1 MSKNISVV
9 IASIYPE
16 KVNEILNKI
25 KKWSITPSEIIFCF
39 PFSFKKKINKF
50 SKNKKVKI
58 IFSQKKG
65 QVHQRLHAFKYT
77 KNKIILQMDD
87 DVVLKKNCLEI
98 MYKTLINT
106 KGRNVVGAIVFD
118 HNIKNYLYKE
128 SSNILFLALQKFYEG
143 AILKG
148 NYFETNMGKISK
160 IGYCFNLNP
169 FLMKNKITKVD
180 WLNSLCLSYKK
191 DTIKY
196 NYYPF
201 SGKALCED
209 LINSIERN
217 KIGISHLVP
226 KNARFSMPRETIKN
240 SLKQKLNNFISEIKI
255 RKFVLNKVNGS
266 LINFYIFVI
275 VEFSRR
281 VIKNVL

>member
-106 KGRNVVGAIVFD
+106 L
-118 HNIKNYLYKE
+118 NIMNWYKL
-128 SSNILFLALQKFYEG
+128 I
-143 AILKG
+143 
-148 NYFETNMGKISK
+148 
-160 IGYCFNLNP
+160 
-169 FLMKNKITKVD
+169 
-180 WLNSLCLSYKK
+180 
-191 DTIKY
+191 
-196 NYYPF
+196 
-201 SGKALCED
+201 D
-209 LINSIERN
+209 L
-217 KIGISHLVP
+217 
-226 KNARFSMPRETIKN
+226 
-240 SLKQKLNNFISEIKI
+240 
-255 RKFVLNKVNGS
+255 
-266 LINFYIFVI
+266 
-275 VEFSRR
+275 
-281 VIKNVL
+281 